1 MTATISDVARLAGV
15 STATVSRVLSGVG
28 RARPTTSARVVA
40 AADTLGYRA
49 SGIARALKLRA
60 TRTLGL
66 LVTDIQNPYFPEVI
80 RAVEDAALARDYAV
94 LLCTGAD
101 DPERE
106 AAYIELLIDRR
117 VDGIVVAT
125 RGVSARYGGTLA
137 RASVPVVFV
146 NCTAPGTGLPAIL
159 TDNRAG
165 GRLAGEH
172 LIELGHRRLGYL
184 GGPSNDEATI
194 ERRDG
199 VVDALRA
206 AGLPDGALTEVGADG
221 RVTGGEAALHKLLE
235 GSPEVTGVFCFNDL
249 VAIGALR
256 AARAVGRR
264 VPEDL
269 SIVGFDDV
277 DLASF
282 VDPPLTTVVQ
292 DKTRMGTWAVETIA
306 AALAERNAAT
316 GPGDDAVTARRQR
329 GPVPAVRLATVLRV
343 RGSSGPAPDRPVGAP
358 DA

>member
-1 MTATISDVARLAGV
+1 V
-15 STATVSRVLSGVG
+15 S
-28 RARPTTSARVVA
+28 SARVVA
-40 AADTLGYRA
+40 AADALGYHP

-66 LVTDIQNPYFPEVI
+66 LVTDIQNPYFPEVV
-80 RAVEDAALARDYAV
+80 RAVGDAALARDYAV
-94 LLCTGAD
+94 LLCTGDD

-106 AAYIELLIDRR
+106 ATYLELLIDRR

-137 RASVPVVFV
+137 QAAIPVVFV

-172 LIELGHRRLGYL
+172 LLELGHRRLGYL

-206 AGLPDGALTEVGADG
+206 AGIPDAALTEVDADG

-256 AARAVGRR
+256 AARAAGRR

-292 DKTRMGTWAVETIA
+292 DKTRMGTWAVEMIA
-306 AALAERNAAT
+306 AALAEGNAPA
-316 GPGDDAVTARRQR
+316 GPADDAAPTWRQR
-329 GPVPAVRLATVLRV
+329 GPVPAIRLATVLRV
-343 RGSSGPAPDRPVGAP
+343 RGSSGPAPDRPTGRRPGGLVQSAPYDPTRSASTGAI
-358 DA
+358 DRRT